1 MQRDGRRDDE
11 RDKKEDGIVMIKVD
25 SITLG
30 ALSELFINLSAGWF
44 LAATLVPFSQDKISV
59 VAKIVLL
66 TIDIVL
72 GIVFLVFG
80 IKIRR
85 LEKKYAR

>member
-1 MQRDGRRDDE
+1 
-11 RDKKEDGIVMIKVD
+11 MIKID
-25 SITLG
+25 SV
-30 ALSELFINLSAGWF
+30 ALSVFSELFVNLSAGWF

-59 VAKIVLL
+59 AAKIVLL
-66 TIDIVL
+66 TIDLVL
-72 GIVFLVFG
+72 GIVFLGIG